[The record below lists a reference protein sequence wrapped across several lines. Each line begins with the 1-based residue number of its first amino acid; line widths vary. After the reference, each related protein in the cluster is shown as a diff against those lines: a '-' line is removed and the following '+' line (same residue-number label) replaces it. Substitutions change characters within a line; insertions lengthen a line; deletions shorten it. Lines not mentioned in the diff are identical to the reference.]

1 MDRLPQTLL
10 SNYNDSFYSKFG
22 SLVVGK
28 GEIFYGVFT
37 VHVRFCYYCYDLC
50 RGSFVSCGSVGM
62 STVCSTVEGFV
73 RVLSRIVTAAIGQLI
88 TDS

>member
-1 MDRLPQTLL
+1 
-10 SNYNDSFYSKFG
+10 
-22 SLVVGK
+22 
-28 GEIFYGVFT
+28 
-37 VHVRFCYYCYDLC
+37 
-50 RGSFVSCGSVGM
+50 M